1 MSNSLFRFP
10 PAAFVKHDERGYHGA
25 HVDTAQTVKR
35 RPKSD
40 ASAARGRNPYL
51 LREDHIVLLGID
63 ALLALYAVAKRVI
76 ERRRTRR
83 ILSALDDR
91 QLHDI
96 GLTRSQ
102 VNDGELG
109 ENEIGRRAR

>member
-1 MSNSLFRFP
+1 MSISLFRFP
-10 PAAFVKHDERGYHGA
+10 PSAFVKHDDRGYH
-25 HVDTAQTVKR
+25 HVHTSSTG
-35 RPKSD
+35 
-40 ASAARGRNPYL
+40 SAETSGTEVQNPRV
-51 LREDHIVLLGID
+51 LRDDHIVLLGID

-76 ERRRTRR
+76 EQRRTRR

-102 VNDGELG
+102 INDRKLERDD
-109 ENEIGRRAR
+109 IHRAC